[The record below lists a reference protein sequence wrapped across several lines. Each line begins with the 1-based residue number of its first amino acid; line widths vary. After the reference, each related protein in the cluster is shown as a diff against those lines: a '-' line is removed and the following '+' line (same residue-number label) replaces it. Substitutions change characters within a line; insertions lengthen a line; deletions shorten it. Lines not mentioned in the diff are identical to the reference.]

1 MAEKLEFQISVSKD
15 DLSAALATS
24 TTAAAKLSKTVSDL
38 GKNNQL
44 AVLSKNTELLNTNFL
59 NTSKSLG
66 NFSKS
71 IEESSK
77 KALDASKNNESL
89 NESILSMRFF
99 AEQAGKKVKDIFS
112 QIGVEASR
120 IKESFLGNLGAT
132 AVAGAFNILRGS
144 VSATLT
150 QAREFS
156 RAIAEV
162 NSILPKNTRLTEDQT
177 KALIDLSSL
186 YGKSTQSEAKALY
199 EILSGGVE
207 DTNIAFKILRQSN
220 EAAAAGLTDVN
231 IAAKVLTSTFNA
243 FGQQGTTV
251 NQITD
256 SLFQAVKD
264 GQTTFEELAGTLGR
278 VAPLAASTGVTID
291 EVAGSIAFLTK
302 SGIQTDQAITGL
314 RAVLASIIKPS
325 KEAADEA
332 NRLGIAFNANA
343 VRQAGGFAQFLDNVR
358 KASNGSSTSIA
369 KLFGDVNAIN
379 TVVSIANGNFA
390 DFTKTLDANK
400 NSVGATA
407 AAAKELK
414 NSFDFQA
421 AQAEQSI
428 KNLATSFSVFLLPA
442 LQTTLN
448 GFKAL
453 TGIGRTNVE
462 FDENRKRLRD
472 LSIEY
477 NNLSE
482 RVKAYQKDLANPNS
496 QAQIALEK
504 RLNEIL
510 AERNSIR
517 QNLNKPLQGATEQ
530 ANIPVVDAAAEAESV
545 KLRQETFQKLALAR
559 AEFDVGEQERKLLTI
574 EQGSIEGQAELDRLL
589 AFEQLKINARFLA
602 EEQKNKLIADSVA
615 KEQAIRATAIKK
627 ENELSA
633 ASTKIQQTKLL
644 AQNKLEQQS
653 LQTRLGYLQA
663 FGNLASAVAKDGSK
677 EQFLIQKAAAI
688 AQSIV
693 STQLAAAQALAVP
706 PAPNLP
712 LAATA
717 RTIGNI
723 NTAAIIAT
731 AIKGFANG
739 GIVGATNG
747 PDNQV
752 ATIRTGEMILNAEQQ
767 RNLFDAISSGSFG
780 GGDIVIQINEREI
793 ARAVRNQV
801 NAGFRIA

>member
-15 DLSAALATS
+15 DLSKALSSATDE
-24 TTAAAKLSKTVSDL
+24 ALK
-38 GKNNQL
+38 
-44 AVLSKNTELLNTNFL
+44 
-59 NTSKSLG
+59 TSKAVARISDA
-66 NFSKS
+66 FSG
-71 IEESSK
+71 
-77 KALDASKNNESL
+77 ASDEL
-89 NESILSMRFF
+89 
-99 AEQAGKKVKDIFS
+99 
-112 QIGVEASR
+112 SR
-120 IKESFLGNLGAT
+120 IKASFAGNLGANVVT
-132 AVAGAFNILRGS
+132 GAFNLLR
-144 VSATLT
+144 SALGETIT

-156 RAIAEV
+156 RSIAEV
-162 NSILPKNTRLTEDQT
+162 NSILPKTTKLTSDQVN
-177 KALIDLSSL
+177 AFIALSSQ
-186 YGKSTQSEAKALY
+186 YGKSAQQEAKAFY
-199 EILSGGVE
+199 EIVSGGVE
-207 DTNIAFKILRQSN
+207 DTATAFKILRQAN
-220 EAAAAGLTDVN
+220 EAATAGLTDVN
-231 IAAKVLTSTFNA
+231 VAAKVLTSTFNA
-243 FGQQGTTV
+243 FAQQGTTV

-278 VAPLAASTGVTID
+278 VAPLAASTGVSID
-291 EVAGSIAFLTK
+291 EVAGSLAFLTK
-302 SGIQTDQAITGL
+302 SGIQTDQAVTGL
-314 RAVLASIIKPS
+314 RAVLSSIIKPS

-332 NRLGIAFNANA
+332 NRLGIAFSANA
-343 VRQAGGFAQFLDNVR
+343 VRQAGGFAEFLDNVR
-358 KASNGSSTSIA
+358 KSSNGSSTSIA
-369 KLFGDVNAIN
+369 RLFNDVNAIN
-379 TVVSIANGNFA
+379 TVIAIANGNFA

-400 NSVGATA
+400 NSAGATA

-421 AQAEQSI
+421 SQAEQSI

-448 GFKAL
+448 GFKEL
-453 TGIGRTNVE
+453 TGIGKSTLE
-462 FDENRKRLRD
+462 LDENRKKLKE
-472 LSIEY
+472 LSLEY
-477 NNLSE
+477 NNIKDAINIYNKGFAASAQE
-482 RVKAYQKDLANPNS
+482 MIFAQKT
-496 QAQIALEK
+496 IAGVGVGQQ

-510 AERNSIR
+510 KEREALR
-517 QNLNKPLQGATEQ
+517 ARLGAGDGATTGL
-530 ANIPVVDAAAEAESV
+530 PVTNNVIDAAAEAESV
-545 KLRQETFQKLALAR
+545 KLRQETFQKLASAR
-559 AEFDVGEQERKLLTI
+559 AEFDVGEQERRLLTI
-574 EQGSIEGQAELDRLL
+574 EQGSIEGQAELDSLL
-589 AFEQLKINARFLA
+589 AFEQEKINARFLA

-752 ATIRTGEMILNAEQQ
+752 ATVRTGEMVLNAVQQ
-767 RNLFDAISSGSFG
+767 KNLFDAISSGNLGG
-780 GGDIVIQINEREI
+780 GGDIVVQIDGREL
-793 ARAVRNQV
+793 ARAVRNQI
-801 NAGFRIA
+801 NAGFRLA